1 MFDEVEELLITL
13 YCDLPSTEIKSSIE
27 TKIVNIFISVVY
39 NISKDLLNNASI
51 IYHTNLIHSYY
62 SQKLNPLI

>member
-13 YCDLPSTEIKSSIE
+13 YCDLPSTEIKRSIE

-62 SQKLNPLI
+62 FQKLNPLI